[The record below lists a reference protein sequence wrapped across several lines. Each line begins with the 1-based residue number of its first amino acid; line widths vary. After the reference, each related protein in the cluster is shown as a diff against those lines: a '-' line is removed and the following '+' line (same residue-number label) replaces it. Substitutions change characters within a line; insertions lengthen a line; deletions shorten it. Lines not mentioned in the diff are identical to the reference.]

1 MNLKSFFSAVLLAA
15 GTLSLS
21 ATAPASAAAKGTLT
35 SPDSIRSQVLE
46 QLEDADICTKQ
57 WMDTQARIHFSVN
70 ELGEIEVIDVET
82 ADANLKNCIM
92 RKLNTAQ
99 LAIPR
104 QGQVQSYSI
113 KVNFRVV

>member
-1 MNLKSFFSAVLLAA
+1 
-15 GTLSLS
+15 
-21 ATAPASAAAKGTLT
+21 
-35 SPDSIRSQVLE
+35 
-46 QLEDADICTKQ
+46 
-57 WMDTQARIHFSVN
+57 MDTQARIHFSVN